1 MKNGKIFSFFL
12 AVLLLTG
19 LLTTGCVQKNTYA
32 PPPEQPP
39 ETVDEASPETGTA
52 AALGT
57 LKDFSAVTLEGE
69 AFTVDNIAAKD
80 VTVINFWALS
90 CPPCI
95 RELPDIADFSK
106 ALPDNVQVVTVCLD
120 GAWDEEATRTVLS
133 GAGFDGVTL
142 LSGDGDFLA
151 LCSSLMYTPTTVF
164 VDSEGT
170 LLGDA
175 IIGAQEDL
183 SGTFLRGINT
193 ALAESGKAEISLAE

>member
-1 MKNGKIFSFFL
+1 M
-12 AVLLLTG
+12 
-19 LLTTGCVQKNTYA
+19 
-32 PPPEQPP
+32 
-39 ETVDEASPETGTA
+39 
-52 AALGT
+52 
-57 LKDFSAVTLEGE
+57 
-69 AFTVDNIAAKD
+69 
-80 VTVINFWALS
+80 
-90 CPPCI
+90 
-95 RELPDIADFSK
+95 
-106 ALPDNVQVVTVCLD
+106 QVVTVCLD

>member
-1 MKNGKIFSFFL
+1 M
-12 AVLLLTG
+12 
-19 LLTTGCVQKNTYA
+19 
-32 PPPEQPP
+32 
-39 ETVDEASPETGTA
+39 
-52 AALGT
+52 
-57 LKDFSAVTLEGE
+57 
-69 AFTVDNIAAKD
+69 
-80 VTVINFWALS
+80 
-90 CPPCI
+90 
-95 RELPDIADFSK
+95 
-106 ALPDNVQVVTVCLD
+106 D

-193 ALAESGKAEISLAE
+193 ALAESGQAEISLAE

>member
-12 AVLLLTG
+12 VVLLLMG
-19 LLTTGCVQKNTYA
+19 LLTTGCVKKNAYT

-39 ETVDEASPETGTA
+39 ETADEAGTEPGTA
-52 AALGT
+52 AALGS
-57 LKDFSAVTLEGE
+57 LRDFSAVTLDGE
-69 AFTVDNIAAKD
+69 DFTVDDIAAKD

-95 RELPDIADFSK
+95 RELPDIAAFAK

-120 GAWDEEATRTVLS
+120 GAWDEEAAKTVLS
-133 GAGFDGVTL
+133 GAGFEGVTL
-142 LSGDGDFLA
+142 LSGDGDFLS

-164 VDSEGT
+164 VDSEGN

-183 SGTFLRGINT
+183 SGTFLSGVNA
-193 ALAESGKAEISLAE
+193 ALSESGKAEISLAE